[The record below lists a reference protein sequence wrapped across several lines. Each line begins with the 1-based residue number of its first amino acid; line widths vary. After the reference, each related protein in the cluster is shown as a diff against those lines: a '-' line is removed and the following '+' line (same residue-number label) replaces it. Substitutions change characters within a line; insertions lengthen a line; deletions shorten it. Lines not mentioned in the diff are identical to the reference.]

1 MNVNLAISKSTA
13 EHLANLELDDTSD
26 VDQKLIRLLEA
37 EYRRRLARYRL
48 IDRQLQKKYGMTLV
62 EFEQQQVTQR
72 FNYSWDVESDSIAWE
87 TAVDGIRTMHK
98 KLNELHSEER

>member
-26 VDQKLIRLLEA
+26 VDPKLIRLLKA

-48 IDRQLQKKYGMTLV
+48 TDRQLQKKIRNDFGRVRTTAGNPK
-62 EFEQQQVTQR
+62 TQ
-72 FNYSWDVESDSIAWE
+72 
-87 TAVDGIRTMHK
+87 
-98 KLNELHSEER
+98 L